1 MRTQVGSTS
10 RKRERGLCTGALSAY
25 SHEMK
30 VERVKYII
38 WAKDMDRAVR
48 FYTTVFDGEVIRKNE
63 VIGEV
68 RVADALIGI
77 HSGGESERTWTGMAF
92 QVSDLFEGCKLIR
105 EQGGEVLREPVDTP
119 EEPAHLA
126 MCADSEGNEIMLTK
140 ARHRPT

>member
-1 MRTQVGSTS
+1 
-10 RKRERGLCTGALSAY
+10 
-25 SHEMK
+25 MK

-38 WAKDMDRAVR
+38 WAKDMDRAIS
-48 FYTTVFDGEVIRKNE
+48 FYASVFDGEVVRKND

-68 RVADALIGI
+68 RVGDALIGI

-92 QVSDLFEGCKLIR
+92 QIRDLFEGCRLVKAH
-105 EQGGEVLREPVDTP
+105 GGQVLREPEDTP

-140 ARHRPT
+140 SRHYSA